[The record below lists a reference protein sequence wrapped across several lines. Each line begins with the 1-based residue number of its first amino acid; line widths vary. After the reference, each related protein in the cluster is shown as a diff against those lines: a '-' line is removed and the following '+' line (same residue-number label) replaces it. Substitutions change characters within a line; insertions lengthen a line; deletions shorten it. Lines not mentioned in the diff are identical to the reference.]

1 MTRRS
6 ARTLALAGAL
16 ALALTACSDSDDNE
30 ATPTTEADGGTDE
43 TTSPPDDSDVETS
56 TTTPAADESEIG
68 TTELLDHLLEQDP
81 AVGALFDWNTGD
93 GVIGVNYLGAQEVG
107 LYAVEIDEA
116 TALTACELASD
127 FVFPKDPEA
136 IISVYT
142 GGYTDGTL
150 VVTRDGDAGSCAPPN

>member
-1 MTRRS
+1 MPRRS

-56 TTTPAADESEIG
+56 TTSPAADESEIG

-93 GVIGVNYLGAQEVG
+93 GVIGVTYLGAQEVG

-127 FVFPKDPEA
+127 FVFPKA

-142 GGYTDGTL
+142 GGYPDGTL
-150 VVTRDGDAGSCAPPN
+150 VVTRDGDAGSCAAPS